1 MNKEV
6 GRKGRKRIK
15 DASGDTNIY
24 EREREGGWENGIE
37 KKKNEEMNKDNK
49 WKNKTKKELIWKGDA
64 VEN

>member
-15 DASGDTNIY
+15 DASGNTIY
-24 EREREGGWENGIE
+24 MRERERGGWENGIE